1 MQYSKTFNILT
12 IKIMKIFKF
21 MTLALV
27 AMLGFSSCSED
38 CNHDFIEVD
47 YSNALVG
54 TWTYVNGELAEA
66 MQIKEDGSFA
76 ITGVMIHGA
85 LYEEKGSIKVVNNK
99 VTLAY
104 NSGDVFEGRLE
115 LVAGKSLS
123 IVLFEEE
130 NIRLTYDYC
139 KEDLSDEIVG
149 MWVCN
154 NAKDNMRIQSF
165 EENGNTVFSGWSEH
179 LGEFSVLD
187 NANYKVVGDL
197 IFQGFPNGENSFSK
211 YIAAKLIYTPN
222 GTAHGDIMTFKHFL
236 FDGAESAESWL
247 RVKEGL
253 NLTGKVYDYSS
264 AYVTNV
270 KGKDEDFSIMGHTYN
285 IAKMDAGD
293 FDVMF
298 RSVLSCYEFPTANS
312 FKHTFS
318 VNGQDAEL
326 VVPIIVEGNKVTID
340 MTAVAPVLRKVEM
353 YMFQDADDSQ
363 LHIYMPTQSFIN
375 YFANLEF
382 TTLLTE
388 GKIDES
394 DANAVAKVFAD
405 MEARVESINVS
416 FVLKARK

>member
-1 MQYSKTFNILT
+1 
-12 IKIMKIFKF
+12 MKKLL
-21 MTLALV
+21 LALAV
-27 AMLGFSSCSED
+27 VGATLFTA
-38 CNHDFIEVD
+38 CNKDQNCGHEFIEHDFSKE
-47 YSNALVG
+47 LVG
-54 TWTYVNGELAEA
+54 TWTYVEGSQAEA
-66 MQIKEDGSFA
+66 IQIKEDGSFT
-76 ITGVMIHGA
+76 ITGTMIHGA
-85 LYEEKGSIKVVNNK
+85 LYEEKGTINVVNNK

-104 NSGDVFEGRLE
+104 DSGDVFEGRLE

-123 IVLFEEE
+123 IVFNDEYD
-130 NIRLTYDYC
+130 IRLTYDYC
-139 KEDLSDEIVG
+139 ENDLADEIVG

-211 YIAAKLIYTPN
+211 YIAAKLIYSPN

-247 RVKEGL
+247 RVKQTL
-253 NLTGKVYDYSS
+253 DLAGKTYDYIS
-264 AYVTNV
+264 AYVSNV
-270 KGKDEDFSIMGHTYN
+270 KGKDEDFSIAGNTFN

-293 FDVMF
+293 FDMMF
-298 RSVLSCYEFPTANS
+298 RSVLSCYEFPNANT

-326 VVPIIVEGNKVTID
+326 VVPITVEGNKVAID
-340 MTAVAPVLRKVEM
+340 MAAVAPVLRKVEM

-394 DANAVAKVFAD
+394 DATAVAKVFAD

>member
-1 MQYSKTFNILT
+1 
-12 IKIMKIFKF
+12 MKKLL
-21 MTLALV
+21 LALAV
-27 AMLGFSSCSED
+27 VGATLFTACNKDQD
-38 CNHDFIEVD
+38 CGHEFIEHDFSKE
-47 YSNALVG
+47 LVG
-54 TWTYVNGELAEA
+54 TWTYVEGSQAEA
-66 MQIKEDGSFA
+66 IQIKEDGSFT
-76 ITGVMIHGA
+76 ITGTMIHGA
-85 LYEEKGSIKVVNNK
+85 LYEEKGTINVVNNK

-104 NSGDVFEGRLE
+104 DSGDVFEGRLE

-123 IVLFEEE
+123 IVFNDEYD
-130 NIRLTYDYC
+130 IRLTYDYC
-139 KEDLSDEIVG
+139 ENDLADEIVG

-211 YIAAKLIYTPN
+211 YIAAKLIYSPN

-247 RVKEGL
+247 RVKQTL
-253 NLTGKVYDYSS
+253 DLAGKTYDYIS
-264 AYVTNV
+264 AYVSNV
-270 KGKDEDFSIMGHTYN
+270 KGKDEDFSIAGNTFN

-293 FDVMF
+293 FDMMF
-298 RSVLSCYEFPTANS
+298 RSVLSCYEFPNANT

-326 VVPIIVEGNKVTID
+326 VVPITVEGNKVAID
-340 MTAVAPVLRKVEM
+340 MAAVAPVLRKVEM

-394 DANAVAKVFAD
+394 DATAVAKVFAD

>member
-1 MQYSKTFNILT
+1 
-12 IKIMKIFKF
+12 MKKLLLMFAAVG
-21 MTLALV
+21 TLFTA
-27 AMLGFSSCSED
+27 CNKD
-38 CNHDFIEVD
+38 CGHEFVEHDFSKE
-47 YSNALVG
+47 LVG
-54 TWTYVNGELAEA
+54 TWTYVEGSQAEA
-66 MQIKEDGSFA
+66 IQIKEDGSFT
-76 ITGVMIHGA
+76 ITGTMIHGA
-85 LYEEKGSIKVVNNK
+85 LYEEKGTIKVVNNK

-115 LVAGKSLS
+115 LVAGKSFS
-123 IVLFEEE
+123 IVLNEE
-130 NIRLTYDYC
+130 NDIRLTYDYC
-139 KEDLSDEIVG
+139 KEDLSDEIIG
-149 MWVCN
+149 MWVYN
-154 NAKDNMRIQSF
+154 DEKEMRIHSF
-165 EENGNTVFSGWSEH
+165 EENGRAVFTGWSED
-179 LGEFSVLD
+179 LGVLSVLQD
-187 NANYKVVGDL
+187 SDYKVIGDL
-197 IFQGFPNGENSFSK
+197 IFQGFSTDEDSFAK
-211 YIAAKLIYTPN
+211 YIAARIVYTPN
-222 GTAHGDIMTFKHFL
+222 GTAHGDIMTFKHYL
-236 FDGAESAESWL
+236 FDGTESAQSWL
-247 RVKEGL
+247 RVKENL
-253 NLTGKVYDYSS
+253 NLAGKTYDYIS

-285 IAKMDAGD
+285 ISKMDAGD

-326 VVPIIVEGNKVTID
+326 VVPITVEGNKVTID

-388 GKIDES
+388 GKIDET
-394 DANAVAKVFAD
+394 DATAVAKVFAD

-416 FVLKARK
+416 FVMKARK

>member
-1 MQYSKTFNILT
+1 
-12 IKIMKIFKF
+12 MKKLL
-21 MTLALV
+21 LALAV
-27 AMLGFSSCSED
+27 VSATLFTA
-38 CNHDFIEVD
+38 CNKDQNCGHEFIEYD
-47 YSNALVG
+47 YNKALVG
-54 TWTYVNGELAEA
+54 TWSYVEGSQAEVI
-66 MQIKEDGSFA
+66 QIKEDGSFT
-76 ITGVMIHGA
+76 ITGTMIHGA
-85 LYEEKGSIKVVNNK
+85 LYEEKGTINVVNNK

-123 IVLFEEE
+123 IVLNEEYD
-130 NIRLTYDYC
+130 IRLTYDYC
-139 KEDLSDEIVG
+139 ENDLSDEIIG
-149 MWVCN
+149 MWVYN
-154 NAKDNMRIQSF
+154 DEKEMRIHSF
-165 EENGNTVFSGWSEH
+165 EENGRAVFTGWSED
-179 LGEFSVLD
+179 LGVLSVLQD
-187 NANYKVVGDL
+187 SDYKVIGDL
-197 IFQGFPNGENSFSK
+197 IFQGFSTDEDSFAK
-211 YIAAKLIYTPN
+211 YIAARIVYTPN
-222 GTAHGDIMTFKHFL
+222 GTAHGDIMTFKHYL
-236 FDGAESAESWL
+236 FDGTESAQSWL
-247 RVKEGL
+247 RVKENL
-253 NLTGKVYDYSS
+253 NLAGKTYDYIS

-326 VVPIIVEGNKVTID
+326 VVPITVEGNKVTID

-363 LHIYMPTQSFIN
+363 LHVYMPTQSFIN

-388 GKIDES
+388 GKIDET
-394 DANAVAKVFAD
+394 DATAVAKVFAD

-416 FVLKARK
+416 FVMKVRN